1 MSNVNEMT
9 YEQLKARVAELE
21 LKHADKNHLSF
32 KVTDKGYAENSAS
45 ISFYGAQ
52 RFPVTLTKKGWLRL
66 AAAIKAGE
74 LDKVIAANDSHLFQG
89 QKKDEAVKA

>member
-1 MSNVNEMT
+1 MELT

-21 LKHADKNHLSF
+21 LKQADKNHSSF
-32 KVTDKGYAENSAS
+32 KVTEKGFAENTAS

-66 AAAIKAGE
+66 AAAIKSGE
-74 LDKVIAANDSHLFQG
+74 LDKVIASNDAHLFQG
-89 QKKDEAVKA
+89 NKKETSAKA

>member
-1 MSNVNEMT
+1 MELT

-21 LKHADKNHLSF
+21 LKHAREDSSTF
-32 KVTDKGYAENSAS
+32 KVTEKGYTENSAS

-52 RFPVTLTKKGWLRL
+52 RFPVTLTKRGWLRL
-66 AAAIKAGE
+66 AAAIKAGD

-89 QKKDEAVKA
+89 NKKDSAKA